1 MMDSFQTQKVLL
13 SADENKDVR
22 FDVSVETVD
31 GGRVVL
37 EVESR
42 KKFHELRLRYYAS
55 KQDVAS
61 LSHRSDYKDLKPLTF
76 IIVSKH
82 DVGKRGKPRYFI
94 RNCVLADRDRVGEDD
109 FVYEDGKVAVFINA
123 AYRNEKDRTEL
134 ANLIHDFSCVRAE
147 KIRTDIIREHT
158 EEIKGK
164 EGSMYLE
171 EGIMEQ
177 VRNIPELRMRLLT
190 DDERREARE
199 EGEKRREDNIL
210 RTLIVNALKL
220 KDKSSRKA
228 ILEQVMQIGN
238 MTQKSC
244 LAFIEDVANT
254 NGLKVPKNIFD
265 SGR

>member
-1 MMDSFQTQKVLL
+1 MEASRTGEAGLCLALIRACPVKHRVDS
-13 SADENKDVR
+13 
-22 FDVSVETVD
+22 
-31 GGRVVL
+31 
-37 EVESR
+37 
-42 KKFHELRLRYYAS
+42 
-55 KQDVAS
+55 
-61 LSHRSDYKDLKPLTF
+61 
-76 IIVSKH
+76 
-82 DVGKRGKPRYFI
+82 
-94 RNCVLADRDRVGEDD
+94 
-109 FVYEDGKVAVFINA
+109 VYEDGKVAVFINA
-123 AYRNEKDRTEL
+123 AYQNEKDRTEL